1 MEARM
6 SEPIAG
12 SSATAVKGYGPLSI
26 IAPIIQKWL
35 TTL

>member
-1 MEARM
+1 MP
-6 SEPIAG
+6 EPIAG
-12 SSATAVKGYGPLSI
+12 SSATAVKGYGSLSI